1 MGIKDFPLQIISHY
15 VKYSKATIVNSRR
28 QKSRL
33 LVVCIDLLRPSSI
46 KQQQLQQQQENILL
60 PFLSVLFSFYKC
72 KKKAI

>member
-1 MGIKDFPLQIISHY
+1 MGIKDFPLEIIGHH

-28 QKSRL
+28 RKSRL

-46 KQQQLQQQQENILL
+46 KQQQEEEHILL
-60 PFLSVLFSFYKC
+60 PFHSVLFSFYKC